1 MILYEI
7 GKLTSKA
14 LSTAVPKSPMLS
26 LIFYSLVIMPLVPA
40 HLIVYESE
48 PLFLKLKIIISRN
61 SIILYILTIQGL

>member
-7 GKLTSKA
+7 GKLTLKA

-48 PLFLKLKIIISRN
+48 PYTRSLKMRD
-61 SIILYILTIQGL
+61 TEHPD